1 VKNLGSKVAV
11 GAAWMIGLRLLQRSL
26 GLISTAV
33 LARLLLPA
41 DFGLIAMALSVAALV
56 ELVTLLGFD
65 LALIRKQDAN
75 REHFDTA
82 WTLGL
87 IFKAGAAV
95 VIVAGAPYV
104 ANFYAEPRLT
114 DVMYVYA
121 AIAFISGLENI
132 GVVAFRKELDFNLE
146 FRFQLAKKLLAVGG
160 TVALA
165 IYFRSYW
172 ALALGSLL
180 SQIIGV
186 VLSYAMHS
194 YRPRFCVSAWRG
206 MLGFSSWVVFNN
218 FTIYVRDRGPDF
230 LMGRFL
236 GPQPLGAYRVAN
248 EIASLPT
255 TELYMPIMRA
265 VFPGFSKLVNDPV
278 ALKRA
283 YAAAQGAITAVTLP
297 AAIGVILLSEAIVR
311 ILLGPGWE
319 IAVPLIEILG
329 LYGATKIFHG
339 NRHSLF
345 MALNKPYWVGLM
357 VLTEIMIMYPLI
369 FYWLGN
375 GSDVEMVAWAKV
387 IASIL
392 TLPAGVGLVTRA
404 LNLGSLELLAVMW
417 RPAVAVVMMTFATLL
432 LQHFVTFG
440 SDGLAALFELAAVGT
455 VAISTYVISLFF
467 TWVLCGRPGGF
478 EESVVQSAFV
488 KKVFRLLSKL
498 SSS

>member
-1 VKNLGSKVAV
+1 MKNLGSKVAV

-65 LALIRKQDAN
+65 LALIRKQDVN

-104 ANFYAEPRLT
+104 ASFYAEPRLT

-132 GVVAFRKELDFNLE
+132 GVVAFRKELEFNLE

-172 ALALGSLL
+172 ALAFGSLL

-265 VFPGFSKLVNDPV
+265 VFPGFSKLVSDPN

-283 YAAAQGAITAVTLP
+283 YVAAQGAVTAVTLP
-297 AAIGVILLSEAIVR
+297 AAVAVTLFAETIVR
-311 ILLGPGWE
+311 LLLGPGWE
-319 IAVPLIEILG
+319 IAVPLVEILG

-345 MALNKPYWVGLM
+345 MALNRPYWVGVM
-357 VLTEIMIMYPLI
+357 VILEIMIIYPLAI
-369 FYWLGN
+369 YWLAEGR
-375 GSDVEMVAWAKV
+375 DVEMVAWARV
-387 IASIL
+387 IASVL
-392 TLPAGVGLVTRA
+392 TLPAGVGLVMRA
-404 LNLGSLELLAVMW
+404 LSLGRFELFAVMW
-417 RPAVAVVMMTFATLL
+417 RPGVAVGLMAAVIYV
-432 LQHFVTFG
+432 LQHSVSFDGG
-440 SDGLAALFELAAVGT
+440 SLAALVELTIFGLAAT
-455 VAISTYVISLFF
+455 ITYVFSLLIL
-467 TWVLCGRPGGF
+467 WVLCGRPHGV
-478 EESVVQSAFV
+478 EERVMQSAFV
-488 KKVFRLLSKL
+488 KKFLCGGTGG
-498 SSS
+498 